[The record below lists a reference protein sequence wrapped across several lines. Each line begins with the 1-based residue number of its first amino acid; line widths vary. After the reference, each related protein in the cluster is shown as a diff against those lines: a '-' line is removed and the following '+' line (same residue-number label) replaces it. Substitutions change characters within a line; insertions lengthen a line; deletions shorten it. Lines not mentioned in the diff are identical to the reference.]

1 MLESSN
7 IFSESI
13 APIETITSRRE
24 YTNVLQWDVRGRSKR
39 IYRAVEIGFEVTM
52 GKYTK
57 FNTFNQIPHVLLT
70 MASDNHR

>member
-24 YTNVLQWDVRGRSKR
+24 YTNMLRLDLRGRSKR
-39 IYRAVEIGFEVTM
+39 ICLAVEIEFKVTM

-57 FNTFNQIPHVLLT
+57 FNTFNQIPT
-70 MASDNHR
+70 SF